1 MIKNLSNLSGAQEL
15 SKTEQKQIVG
25 AAPIRRCCE
34 WDYNANGT
42 RVCTLW
48 VSGTQQCP

>member
-15 SKTEQKQIVG
+15 SKAEQKKLAGG
-25 AAPIRRCCE
+25 APYRRCCE
-34 WDYNANGT
+34 WDYNANGVL
-42 RVCTLW
+42 VCTLW

>member
-15 SKTEQKQIVG
+15 SKTEQKKIVG
-25 AAPIRRCCE
+25 AAIRRCCE
-34 WDYNANGT
+34 YDYNANGVL
-42 RVCTLW
+42 VCTLW

>member
-1 MIKNLSNLSGAQEL
+1 MIKNLSNLSGAKEL
-15 SKTEQKQIVG
+15 SKSEQKQIVG
-25 AAPIRRCCE
+25 AAFRRCCE

>member
-1 MIKNLSNLSGAQEL
+1 MIKNLSNLSGAEQL
-15 SKTEQKQIVG
+15 SRTEQKTIIG

-34 WDYNANGT
+34 WEYINGT

-48 VSGTQQCP
+48 VSGTQYCP